1 MAETSGDEGP
11 TVVTGRA
18 QQRPSVQRR
27 LHPLLRTILVFVVG
41 ALFGAVCT
49 FFFVILKLPALR
61 PVAPVVQPSAPPRV
75 AVPDNTPSSPP
86 ATQPPQLRP
95 PTSTAEPVSPP
106 DTASISPGQRLLIPV
121 EGVAAAQLTDTFDDA
136 RSQGRRHDAIDIMAP
151 HGSRVL
157 AAADG
162 TVEKLFNS
170 ERGGI
175 TLYEFDADQHFVFY
189 YAHLA
194 EYAPGIVEGKQ
205 LHQGELIGYVGS
217 TGDASADAPHLH
229 FEVSVLGPEKH
240 WWRATSINPYPL
252 LTGH

>member
-1 MAETSGDEGP
+1 MAELSGDEGP
-11 TVVTGRA
+11 TVVTGRS
-18 QQRPSVQRR
+18 QPQSSGQRP
-27 LHPLLRTILVFVVG
+27 LHPVLRTILVFMVG

-49 FFFVILKLPALR
+49 FFFVILKLPAMR
-61 PVAPVVQPSAPPRV
+61 PAAPVVQPSTV
-75 AVPDNTPSSPP
+75 P
-86 ATQPPQLRP
+86 ATTPASPGPVVPEPSPQPQPSL
-95 PTSTAEPVSPP
+95 PP
-106 DTASISPGQRLLIPV
+106 DASGIQAGQRLLIPV
-121 EGVAAAQLTDTFDDA
+121 EGIAAAQLTDTFDDA
-136 RSQGRRHDAIDIMAP
+136 RSQGRSHDAIDIMAP
-151 HGSRVL
+151 NGSRVL
-157 AAADG
+157 ATADG

-205 LHQGELIGYVGS
+205 IHQGELIGYVGS